1 MASKQDGAGFRTP
14 EDVARRYMGGIKL
27 TQEEIEEIKR
37 AIVCDTALSITST
50 APVQNKVITAAVNNK
65 VTKETGKGLSQN
77 DFTDSEKSKLDNM
90 PVITQADVDRW
101 NNGGGGSGWIPPI
114 GYIWIST
121 QSTDPGTLFS
131 NTTWVRI
138 KDTFLLAAGD
148 TYAAGTTGG
157 SATVTLSAANIPSH
171 THSGTTGG
179 AGGHSHTIPSTY
191 TAYLDG
197 SGGTFTGG
205 SGDPYGANTS
215 YIDNHTHTFTTDG
228 GSGLNGTAHDNM
240 PPYKAVYTYERI
252 M

>member
-65 VTKETGKGLSQN
+65 VTKESGKGLSSN
-77 DFTDSEKSKLDNM
+77 DFTNSEKSKLDNM

-101 NNGGGGSGWIPPI
+101 NNGGGGSGWIPPK

-157 SATVTLSAANIPSH
+157 EATHTLSIDEIPSH
-171 THSGTTGG
+171 IH
-179 AGGHSHTIPSTY
+179 ALWD
-191 TAYLDG
+191 A
-197 SGGTFTGG
+197 SGGTTTFQPYTSKSNSNTG
-205 SGDPYGANTS
+205 STA
-215 YIDNHTHTFTTDG
+215 TTGYQSLTTPNG
-228 GSGLNGTAHDNM
+228 GGQAHNNM

>member
-65 VTKETGKGLSQN
+65 VTKEKGKGLSHN

-148 TYAAGTTGG
+148 TYGAGTTGG
-157 SATVTLSAANIPSH
+157 EATHTLTVNEMPRH
-171 THSGTTGG
+171 THNFRNTQYDIVSVLE
-179 AGGHSHTIPSTY
+179 P
-191 TAYLDG
+191 
-197 SGGTFTGG
+197 GGTNNWYGIPLGQNSANEFGLTYVGG
-205 SGDPYGANTS
+205 SQPHN
-215 YIDNHTHTFTTDG
+215 
-228 GSGLNGTAHDNM
+228 NM